1 MSIASNHRIR
11 LFAAFFIAE
20 VIFTGFFLLIPKT
33 PVVITSYC
41 FGLLAPV
48 ALLLAMLEMTTANK
62 RNYIIKAVFY
72 PAAITYMLCNY
83 LAGVIFSA
91 LDLSGAW
98 SIHAGWLLLIHAI
111 MLALLA
117 WRYLTLDA
125 GSEQIEEL
133 GERVAAKVINWQM
146 IRADVENLK
155 SYAPGHCHNDLQ
167 AVIDAIRYADPM
179 SHESMAAY
187 DEAIKD
193 SVLMLEV
200 KLNGQQYDEVA
211 MLCLKIQKQ
220 IKDRNTRMELLK

>member
-1 MSIASNHRIR
+1 MSTVNNHRIR
-11 LFAAFFIAE
+11 LFAGFFIVE
-20 VIFTGFFLLIPKT
+20 LIFTGFFLLIPKT

-48 ALLLAMLEMTTANK
+48 ALLLALLEVTTAEK
-62 RNYIIKAVFY
+62 RNYITKLVFFPY
-72 PAAITYMLCNY
+72 AITYLVCNW
-83 LAGVIFSA
+83 LAGLIFSA

-111 MLALLA
+111 MLAFLA

-133 GERVAAKVINWQM
+133 GAKVAAKVINWKM
-146 IRADVENLK
+146 IGADVENLK
-155 SYAPGHCHNDLQ
+155 NNAPGHCHNDLQ

-179 SHESMAAY
+179 SHEMMQDF

-200 KLNGQQYDEVA
+200 KLNARQYDEVA

-220 IKDRNTRMELLK
+220 IKDRNTRMKLLK